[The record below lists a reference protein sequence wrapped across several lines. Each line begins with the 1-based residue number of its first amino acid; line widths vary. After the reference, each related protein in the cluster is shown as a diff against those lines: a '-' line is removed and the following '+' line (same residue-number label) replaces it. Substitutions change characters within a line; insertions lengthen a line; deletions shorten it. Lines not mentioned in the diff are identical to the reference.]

1 MPNKIFK
8 FLSSTTPFGIF
19 IIYLILISVGIFNNA
34 EIGDNSSA
42 NLIGI
47 LGFVGWTS
55 YVGWKYKDEIDD
67 HGNPGGIYKFQ
78 QRIKL
83 FLTLKIISS
92 SVVFGMFMKGLNHD
106 L

>member
-8 FLSSTTPFGIF
+8 FLSSITPFGIF
-19 IIYLILISVGIFNNA
+19 IIYLILISVGIFNNV

-47 LGFVGWTS
+47 LGFVGWAL

-78 QRIKL
+78 Q
-83 FLTLKIISS
+83 
-92 SVVFGMFMKGLNHD
+92 
-106 L
+106 